1 MSERLEPLRKY
12 LLYHG
17 LVIWRTKAFWLR
29 ALVCWAI
36 GSALLMSDDLGN
48 FDSRLQIRGPRP
60 STADVVIVDVSE
72 REWNAFV
79 EPESRNVLRPLK
91 EVISLTDTF
100 FWNESTWERM
110 LEAILSDEPASI
122 GVMFFFG
129 DNVRPRTQT
138 PKSRSIFADPR
149 VIWGA
154 DVDSAGRLLVPAFAE
169 TYNSNVGL
177 RGVRADDDGTVRR
190 FQSSILQI
198 PHIGVRIAEVASQ
211 RLKLKPTRKD
221 YQSQALINYA
231 GPADVFRVVSFRDL
245 LEGRVDPETF
255 RDKIVLIGN
264 LSSPLEQMQTPLG
277 RMSRTEVMANIVDNV
292 MLDKTVIQLPKP
304 VYVGLL
310 ALLMVASMWVLVSYP
325 QSVAL
330 VFYVMTGILWASSS
344 AYAFD
349 VLLVWIPVLAPL
361 VQLAFTY
368 IVFLS
373 YRLALN
379 EQRTWRLEQEQ
390 KYLSEIEQLKTNF
403 VSMMSHDLKTPIAKI
418 QAICDRLLTAVPDSE
433 IAPDLKSLRRSSDDL
448 HRYIQSILQV
458 TKVEAKDFKI
468 AKEVTDINEN
478 IEKVVGRLKPLADEK
493 AISLETNLEPMFSI
507 EADTTL
513 IQEVIL
519 NLVENAIKYT
529 PKSGRVTI
537 TSSERDDNVEV
548 VVEDTGPGIAPEEQ
562 KEIWGKFTRGRGQ
575 ETGPAGTGL
584 GLYLVK
590 YFVELHGGS
599 VFLSS
604 ELGKGTRI
612 GFKIPIASESAD
624 ATETGLSEPIRDFE
638 KRGTA

>member
-1 MSERLEPLRKY
+1 MLERLEEIRKF
-12 LLYHG
+12 LLYHA

-29 ALVCWAI
+29 ALICWGI

-60 STADVVIVDVSE
+60 STANIVIIDVSE
-72 REWNAFV
+72 REWNAFI

-91 EVISLTDTF
+91 EVISLSDTY
-100 FWNESTWERM
+100 FWNESVWERV
-110 LEAILSDEPASI
+110 LEAVLSDEPASI

-129 DNVRPRTQT
+129 DTIRPRTQT
-138 PKSRSIFADPR
+138 PKSRSIFSDPR
-149 VIWGA
+149 IIWGA

-177 RGVRADDDGTVRR
+177 RGVRSDDDGTVRR

-198 PHIGVRIAEVASQ
+198 PHIGVRVAEAAAL
-211 RLKLKPTRKD
+211 RLKRKLARKD
-221 YQSQALINYA
+221 YQSQALINFV

-255 RDKIVLIGN
+255 RDKVVLIGN

-292 MLDKTVIQLPKP
+292 VLEKSVVQLPIP

-310 ALLMVASMWVLVSYP
+310 AVLMVAMMWVLVSYP

-330 VFYVMTGILWASSS
+330 VFYVMTGVLWTSLS

-349 VLLVWIPVLAPL
+349 VLLVWIPVLAPI
-361 VQLAFTY
+361 VQLALTY

-373 YRLALN
+373 YRLTLN

-390 KYLSEIEQLKTNF
+390 KYLTEIEQLKTNF

-418 QAICDRLLTAVPDSE
+418 QAICDRLLSAVPDSE
-433 IAPDLKSLRRSSDDL
+433 IAPDLKTLRRSSDDL

-478 IEKVVGRLKPLADEK
+478 IDKVVGHLKPLADEK
-493 AISLETNLEPMFSI
+493 GITLATVLEPMFSI

-529 PKSGRVTI
+529 PRNGRVTI
-537 TSSERDDNVEV
+537 TSSEKDDNVEV
-548 VVEDTGPGIAPEEQ
+548 LVEDTGPGIAPEEQ
-562 KEIWGKFTRGRGQ
+562 KEIWGKFTRGRSQ
-575 ETGPAGTGL
+575 DSLHGPAGTGL

-590 YFVELHGGS
+590 YFIELHGGS

-604 ELGKGTRI
+604 ELGRGTRI
-612 GFKIPIASESAD
+612 GFKIPIAPESVSEAV
-624 ATETGLSEPIRDFE
+624 
-638 KRGTA
+638 

>member
-1 MSERLEPLRKY
+1 MILRLEPIRKY

-29 ALVCWAI
+29 ALICWGI

-60 STADVVIVDVSE
+60 STANVVIIDVSE
-72 REWNAFV
+72 REWNAV
-79 EPESRNVLRPLK
+79 IEPESRNVLRPLK

-100 FWNESTWERM
+100 FWNESTWEKM
-110 LEAILSDEPASI
+110 LEAVLSDEPASV

-138 PKSRSIFADPR
+138 AKSRSIFADPR
-149 VIWGA
+149 IIWGA

-169 TYNSNVGL
+169 SYNSNVGL
-177 RGVRADDDGTVRR
+177 RGVRTDDDGTVRR
-190 FQSSILQI
+190 FQSSLLQI
-198 PHIGVRIAEVASQ
+198 PHLGVRVSELAAQ

-221 YQSQALINYA
+221 YQTQALVNFV
-231 GPADVFRVVSFRDL
+231 GPSDVFRVVSFRDL
-245 LEGRVDPETF
+245 LEARVDPETF

-292 MLDKTVIQLPKP
+292 MLDKSVIQLPVP
-304 VYVGLL
+304 LYIGLL
-310 ALLMVASMWVLVSYP
+310 ALLMVAMMWILVSYP

-330 VFYVMTGILWASSS
+330 VFYVMTGILWAALS

-349 VLLVWIPVLAPL
+349 VLLVWLPVLAPL
-361 VQLAFTY
+361 VQLALTY

-418 QAICDRLLTAVPDSE
+418 QAIVDRLLTAVPDSE
-433 IAPDLKSLRRSSDDL
+433 IAPDLRTLRRSSDDL

-468 AKEVTDINEN
+468 SKEVTDINEN
-478 IEKVVGRLKPLADEK
+478 IEKVIGRLKPLADDVLHRSRHD
-493 AISLETNLEPMFSI
+493 ADPGGHLEP
-507 EADTTL
+507 
-513 IQEVIL
+513 
-519 NLVENAIKYT
+519 
-529 PKSGRVTI
+529 RR
-537 TSSERDDNVEV
+537 ERDQ
-548 VVEDTGPGIAPEEQ
+548 IHA
-562 KEIWGKFTRGRGQ
+562 
-575 ETGPAGTGL
+575 
-584 GLYLVK
+584 
-590 YFVELHGGS
+590 
-599 VFLSS
+599 
-604 ELGKGTRI
+604 
-612 GFKIPIASESAD
+612 
-624 ATETGLSEPIRDFE
+624 PIRPRVDHVE
-638 KRGTA
+638 RKG